1 MYTIRDLCRI
11 SKLSRSAILY
21 YDSLGLLKPVERSTA
36 NYRLY
41 SDESL
46 AALNKICLY
55 REAGVSL
62 ADIEILLNTP
72 ESDNKSIDIL
82 EKTLFRINNQM
93 RQVQEMQKTVVE
105 MLKAVNGV
113 NGADAVDEL
122 SDEEHNA
129 LREKAISMW
138 TFDVLKAT
146 GFNEMEDD

>member
-21 YDSLGLLKPVERSTA
+21 YDSLGLLKPIERSAA

-46 AALNKICLY
+46 TVLNKICLY

-62 ADIEILLNTP
+62 ADIGILLNTP

-105 MLKAVNGV
+105 MLKAVN
-113 NGADAVDEL
+113 NGIGIDSVPEL

-129 LREKAISMW
+129 LSDKAISMW
-138 TFDVLKAT
+138 AFDVLKAM
-146 GFNEMEDD
+146 GFGEAEDG

>member
-1 MYTIRDLCRI
+1 
-11 SKLSRSAILY
+11 
-21 YDSLGLLKPVERSTA
+21 LGLLKPIGRSAA

-62 ADIEILLNTP
+62 ADIGILLSVP
-72 ESDNKSIDIL
+72 ESDNKSIDVL
-82 EKTLFRINNQM
+82 EKTLFRLNSQM

-105 MLKAVNGV
+105 MLKAVNDRTCTD
-113 NGADAVDEL
+113 NVDEL

-129 LREKAISMW
+129 LRDKAVSMW
-138 TFDVLKAT
+138 AFDVLKAI
-146 GFNEMEDD
+146 GFGETEDD